1 MSLKLAAR
9 ALLLAVGAATLMGC
23 ATRADRVRPAPASK
37 GEFLAWSCERLV
49 SELDAVQQRAADVA
63 WAVDQRAGNNI
74 LALGLG
80 ITVFWPAMLALRPDG
95 LEAQELARLKGRY
108 EALREVIAERE
119 CPPAGP
125 LLSPAQAA
133 ALPVAVGERLVYE
146 DRAHPRRPP
155 TPWVMQ
161 VSELRRGE
169 IGFRL
174 LSLPG
179 APAWQQDL
187 AGNVLDAPQ
196 GVLAWPR
203 LLRHGLA
210 LGEVV
215 DGEIQVVGDPLTR
228 ARLRGQ
234 VVAVGPHTV
243 AERRFDVAVVELF
256 GDAQR
261 GDVFTRVDGAMVV
274 DRRSG
279 VLLRLDLRSAHEAF
293 SLQRRLM
300 RVDPPPP

>member
-1 MSLKLAAR
+1 MSPKVAAR
-9 ALLLAVGAATLMGC
+9 VLLLVVSAAALAGC
-23 ATRADRVRPAPASK
+23 ATRAADVRPAPASK
-37 GEFLAWSCERLV
+37 GEFLAWSCDRLV

-108 EALREVIAERE
+108 EALREVITERN

-125 LLSPAQAA
+125 ELSPSQVAA
-133 ALPVAVGERLVYE
+133 MPVAVGERLVYE
-146 DRAHPRRPP
+146 DRSHPRRPP

-161 VSELRRGE
+161 VTELRRGE
-169 IGFRL
+169 IGFKL

-179 APAWQQDL
+179 APAWRQDL

-196 GVLAWPR
+196 GVLTWSR
-203 LLRHGLA
+203 LLRHDLS
-210 LGEVV
+210 LGEVI
-215 DGEIQVVGDPLTR
+215 DGEMQLLGDPMTR

-234 VVAVGPHTV
+234 VVAVGPHAV

-261 GDVFTRVDGAMVV
+261 GEVYTRVDGAMVV

-293 SLQRRLM
+293 ALQRRLM